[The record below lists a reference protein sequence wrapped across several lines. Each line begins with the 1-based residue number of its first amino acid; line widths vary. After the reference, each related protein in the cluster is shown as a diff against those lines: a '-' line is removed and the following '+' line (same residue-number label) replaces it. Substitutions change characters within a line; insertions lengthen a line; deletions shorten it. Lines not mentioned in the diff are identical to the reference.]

1 MCRALKVLCVA
12 ESVSTLAELERETVS
27 ADWELARGATDEA
40 TAVAQ
45 LHEERPHVLVVFGP
59 FERFV
64 RVARD
69 AYPAIRVIADRDLPG
84 ASVVV
89 ASIKEVRDAVSRRPS
104 PGGPV
109 R

>member
-12 ESVSTLAELERETVS
+12 EDGPALAALKRAAVS
-27 ADWELARGATDEA
+27 ADWELAPGATNGSDA
-40 TAVAQ
+40 LRQ
-45 LHEERPHVLVVFGP
+45 LNEERPHVVVVFGP
-59 FERFV
+59 FEEFIR
-64 RVARD
+64 AAIE
-69 AYPAIRVIADRDLPG
+69 AYPAIRVVADRQVPG

-89 ASIKEVRDAVSRRPS
+89 GSLEDVRDAVKGRPR